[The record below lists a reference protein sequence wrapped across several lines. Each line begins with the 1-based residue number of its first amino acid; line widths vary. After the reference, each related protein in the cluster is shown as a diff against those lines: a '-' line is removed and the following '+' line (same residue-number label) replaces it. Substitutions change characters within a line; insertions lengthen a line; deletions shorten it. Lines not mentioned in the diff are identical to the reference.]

1 MAHKTEVVNAV
12 TTDEAITITIRCCDE
27 PKSESS
33 LTVYGIHK
41 MTPEQLEVE
50 VNNHHDRVAAKHHA
64 MGKMKD
70 ALANLNTKHKV
81 HSS

>member
-1 MAHKTEVVNAV
+1 MSHKTEVIKAGM
-12 TTDEAITITIRCCDE
+12 TDEAIAITIRCCGDE
-27 PKSESS
+27 KTDSA

-50 VNNHHDRVAAKHHA
+50 VNNHHDRVAAKHEA

-70 ALANLNTKHKV
+70 ALGSLNTKTKV
-81 HSS
+81 HSK